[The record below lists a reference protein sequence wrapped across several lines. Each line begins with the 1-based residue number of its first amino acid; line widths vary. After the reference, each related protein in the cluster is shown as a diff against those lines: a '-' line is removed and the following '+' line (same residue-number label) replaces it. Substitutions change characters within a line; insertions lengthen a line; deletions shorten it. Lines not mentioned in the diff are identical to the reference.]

1 MGRCL
6 DLEPRWW
13 GGTLRDVRAE
23 IRSLARPDGD
33 YAIVCGRTGSEPGA
47 ATGQR
52 FPDRR
57 TAGEA
62 AELTREYRAA
72 LRRYDPNIP
81 YDDPQVYEVSKGP
94 PQSATAGSEDDYTRY
109 SAFCHDTAGALF
121 EALSELGHREAETA
135 AMETYLTLAEVVED
149 HDDFCLTLVWS
160 LMSELDVRL
169 SVAEQRA
176 VVETAAGLFCPK
188 PTPNPV
194 DATLGQLETV
204 GFVEGYSVRP
214 IPDTGADIAADRA
227 SETDARAD
235 ARTDARTDGDDSSRT
250 WELTFGDYAL
260 AERTGRIPTLPI
272 AVSLLRRTPGRAVR
286 FIDGEAL
293 SDGRWRLRVRMTPE
307 GESAGLVSVEAAEN
321 RWLNDPG
328 ASLGR

>member
-1 MGRCL
+1 MV
-6 DLEPRWW
+6 

-47 ATGQR
+47 ATGRR

-62 AELTREYRAA
+62 AELTRDYRAA

-81 YDDPQVYEVSKGP
+81 YDDPQVYEVSKGLP
-94 PQSATAGSEDDYTRY
+94 RSAAAGSEDDYTRY

-135 AMETYLTLAEVVED
+135 AMETYLTLAEVVDD

-169 SVAEQRA
+169 SPAEQRA
-176 VVETAAGLFCPK
+176 VVEAAADLFCPTA
-188 PTPNPV
+188 TPNPV
-194 DATLGQLETV
+194 DATLGHLETA

-214 IPDTGADIAADRA
+214 IPDAGADVGAGGM
-227 SETDARAD
+227 SEAD

-307 GESAGLVSVEAAEN
+307 GDSAGLVSVEAAEN
-321 RWLNDPG
+321 RWLNDPS

>member
-1 MGRCL
+1 MV
-6 DLEPRWW
+6 

-47 ATGQR
+47 ATGRR

-57 TAGEA
+57 VAAEA
-62 AELTREYRAA
+62 AELTRDYRAA

-94 PQSATAGSEDDYTRY
+94 PRSAAAGSEDDYTRY

-135 AMETYLTLAEVVED
+135 AMETYLTLAEVVDD

-169 SVAEQRA
+169 SPAEQRA
-176 VVETAAGLFCPK
+176 VVEAAADLFCPTA
-188 PTPNPV
+188 TPNPV
-194 DATLGQLETV
+194 DATLGHLETA

-214 IPDTGADIAADRA
+214 IPDAGADVGAGGM
-227 SETDARAD
+227 SEAD

-307 GESAGLVSVEAAEN
+307 GDSAGLVSVEAAEN
-321 RWLNDPG
+321 RWLNDPS